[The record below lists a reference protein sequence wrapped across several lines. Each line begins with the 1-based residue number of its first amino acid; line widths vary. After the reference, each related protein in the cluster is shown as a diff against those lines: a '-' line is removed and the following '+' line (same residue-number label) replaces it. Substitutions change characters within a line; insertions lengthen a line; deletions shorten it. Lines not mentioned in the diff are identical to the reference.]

1 MFTSPLVETSCTWDH
16 PDDLILTYLLRGP
29 IISIT
34 EVFVAGGGGK
44 LAFSLKGTPESS
56 NSQVP
61 QANKAK
67 DKNKSKQKHKTTY
80 ICCVN
85 QRMEGFCFL
94 LPAELEIGAHTL
106 GEVLGE
112 LHPQLR

>member
-67 DKNKSKQKHKTTY
+67 DKNKSKQKIEKQKTLNPKVG
-80 ICCVN
+80 I
-85 QRMEGFCFL
+85 
-94 LPAELEIGAHTL
+94 
-106 GEVLGE
+106 
-112 LHPQLR
+112 LHLKTSPK